1 VTPPAEASP
10 ESPPRV
16 EWRGVGNS
24 VAILTTLVAA
34 TWLLDAWFVVPSRG
48 WEGAAVA
55 GVAAGVCW
63 MSSVLALL
71 VTVGCAK
78 GKQAM
83 AGALGGIIFR
93 TGGPLA
99 AMAVGSQIPFLSR
112 QGFGGQ
118 VVVFF
123 LVALAAETVLV
134 VRLANHAFGLKM
146 WR

>member
-1 VTPPAEASP
+1 MTSLVDPSQEPA
-10 ESPPRV
+10 RV
-16 EWRGVGNS
+16 EWRGVGKS
-24 VAILTTLVAA
+24 LAILSAVIAA
-34 TWLLDAWFVVPSRG
+34 AWGVDAMIVVPSRG
-48 WEGAAVA
+48 WGGAAVA

-99 AMAVGSQIPFLSR
+99 AMAVGSQIPLLSR

-123 LVALAAETVLV
+123 LVSLAAETVLV
-134 VRLANHAFGLKM
+134 VRLANHALGLKM

>member
-1 VTPPAEASP
+1 
-10 ESPPRV
+10 
-16 EWRGVGNS
+16 
-24 VAILTTLVAA
+24 
-34 TWLLDAWFVVPSRG
+34 
-48 WEGAAVA
+48 
-55 GVAAGVCW
+55 

-99 AMAVGSQIPFLSR
+99 AMAVGSQIPLLSR

-123 LVALAAETVLV
+123 LVSLAAETVLV
-134 VRLANHAFGLKM
+134 VRLANHALGLKM